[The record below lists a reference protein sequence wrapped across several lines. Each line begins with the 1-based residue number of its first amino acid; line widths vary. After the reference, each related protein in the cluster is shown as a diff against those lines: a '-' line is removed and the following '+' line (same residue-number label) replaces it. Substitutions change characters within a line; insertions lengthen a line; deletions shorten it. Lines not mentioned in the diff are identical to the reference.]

1 MDEQLY
7 NKKNSDFISLKV
19 QFRQGGH
26 TVIFLYATPNLWDKR
41 RFICSS
47 A

>member
-1 MDEQLY
+1 ME
-7 NKKNSDFISLKV
+7 NKTDFISLKDFVKGTMLPGV
-19 QFRQGGH
+19 Q
-26 TVIFLYATPNLWDKR
+26 TVIFLYATPNLWDRR